1 MRFFIPALAAVVFLA
16 AGGAADAAIYKWVD
30 KNGVVS
36 FQDTPP
42 PAGVDARVVTPS
54 DTRLGDAGSVSVPK
68 LVHRQGVSYPKVELY
83 VTSWCPSCK
92 RAQAYL
98 RSKNI
103 PFTAYDVEKD
113 RDAYRRRMQLDS
125 RNGVP
130 LAVIGS
136 SKLLGFSA
144 AAYDRAL
151 GLGR

>member
-1 MRFFIPALAAVVFLA
+1 MLFFG

-42 PAGVDARVVTPS
+42 PTGVDARVVSPAES
-54 DTRLGDAGSVSVPK
+54 RLGDVAVSVPK
-68 LVHRQGVSYPKVELY
+68 LVQQQGSSYPKVEIY

-92 RAQAYL
+92 RALAYL

-103 PFTAYDVEKD
+103 PFTAYNVEKD
-113 RDAYRRRMQLDS
+113 RDAYRRRMKLDS

-130 LAVIGS
+130 LAVIGN

-151 GLGR
+151 GIGR